1 MKEELGDP
9 VTRKQV
15 EEILERIMDRPYKIE
30 VALSSD
36 SATTVPEKLSDTSPL
51 VRAARSKGAQVISER
66 EEEQ

>member
-1 MKEELGDP
+1 
-9 VTRKQV
+9 
-15 EEILERIMDRPYKIE
+15 MDRPYKIE